1 MANNNIKGRSYQ
13 KSKEGFSLFTLL
25 DRTRSKAGRE
35 RFLMD
40 ASSEFVDGVVFVES
54 DFGMALV
61 EVGMG

>member
-1 MANNNIKGRSYQ
+1 LEVLGAGRS
-13 KSKEGFSLFTLL
+13 
-25 DRTRSKAGRE
+25 A

-40 ASSEFVDGVVFVES
+40 ASAELVDGVVFVES